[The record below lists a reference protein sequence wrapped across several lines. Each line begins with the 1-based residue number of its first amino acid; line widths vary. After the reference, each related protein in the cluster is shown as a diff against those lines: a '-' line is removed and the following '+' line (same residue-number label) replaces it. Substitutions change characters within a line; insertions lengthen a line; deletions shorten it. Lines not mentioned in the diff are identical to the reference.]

1 MSAEQVSS
9 GLQLQRLKL
18 YAKLDVRMEDS
29 DDNVC
34 CKDGLVDSEED
45 LDLVERCF
53 KEASC
58 LSVNEKSTLF
68 YMSGYVARQE
78 GITCSTENTSDLPE
92 SEFTEKISRGK
103 LSFPANDLYDLS
115 QYLYSFF
122 KLRKNKCCTKIYLEA
137 FQEIYRFTTCDYS
150 NVNSICR
157 RFVNCFF
164 KAFTKK
170 ENDKIRAAKDKK
182 AIKRRRLNGDM

>member
-1 MSAEQVSS
+1 
-9 GLQLQRLKL
+9 
-18 YAKLDVRMEDS
+18 MEDS

-53 KEASC
+53 EEASS

-92 SEFTEKISRGK
+92 SEFTEKLSRGK
-103 LSFPANDLYDLS
+103 LSFHLNDLYDLS
-115 QYLYSFF
+115 KYMYSIF

-137 FQEIYRFTTCDYS
+137 FQEIYQFTTCDYS
-150 NVNSICR
+150 NANSICL

-170 ENDKIRAAKDKK
+170 ENNKIKAAKDKK
-182 AIKRRRLNGDM
+182 ANQAS